1 MANATELNSYT
12 DGDENHPELLTKIIV
27 IEYDKKILET
37 MKKFLDENKII
48 GYKVTKSQVLKVLK
62 SKVDLGAIFI
72 PEVDNRGNSN
82 IELALEINKARPEL
96 PLFLRRD
103 SSNNIDDL
111 DSKTQLL
118 FSGAFIATQYDHLKE
133 LLDTFLFTR
142 HYPTDF
148 VNNVKSLSLDAFNS
162 TFKGMSISVDSPYI
176 VKDKIIYGELFSL
189 MPLESS
195 WFRGYMMLQSNE
207 DNIMDVIKEKKT
219 MLNPMEPNFRHVNA
233 ILGELSNMIWGSFKH
248 NYGITFDDDVGRIRV
263 EVPTIINHS
272 RNFISFGTDDP
283 QLCFK
288 YTLTDPENNLKP
300 IIIYQKFVFSLEWS
314 PEKFKENEINVDELI
329 DNGALE
335 LF

>member
-1 MANATELNSYT
+1 
-12 DGDENHPELLTKIIV
+12 
-27 IEYDKKILET
+27 
-37 MKKFLDENKII
+37 
-48 GYKVTKSQVLKVLK
+48 
-62 SKVDLGAIFI
+62 
-72 PEVDNRGNSN
+72 
-82 IELALEINKARPEL
+82 
-96 PLFLRRD
+96 
-103 SSNNIDDL
+103 
-111 DSKTQLL
+111 
-118 FSGAFIATQYDHLKE
+118 
-133 LLDTFLFTR
+133 
-142 HYPTDF
+142 
-148 VNNVKSLSLDAFNS
+148 
-162 TFKGMSISVDSPYI
+162 
-176 VKDKIIYGELFSL
+176 

-207 DNIMDVIKEKKT
+207 ENIMDVIKAKKT

-248 NYGITFDDDVGRIRV
+248 NYGISFSDDVGRIRV

-300 IIIYQKFVFSLEWS
+300 ITLYQKFVFSLEWS
-314 PEKFKENEINVDELI
+314 PEKFTENEINVDELI